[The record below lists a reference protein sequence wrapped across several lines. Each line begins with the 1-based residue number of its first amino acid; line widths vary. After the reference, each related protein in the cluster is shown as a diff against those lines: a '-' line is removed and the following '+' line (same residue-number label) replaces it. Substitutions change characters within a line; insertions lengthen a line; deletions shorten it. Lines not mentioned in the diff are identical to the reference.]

1 MIQWRRAVLGL
12 SLSVAVLVVS
22 GLAGEEKIPVD
33 KLPKA
38 VRESVLK
45 RFPKGEL
52 LSAIKEVEKDVTK
65 YEVLLKDD
73 GKEIEVVTDQD
84 GKIEE
89 IERPIAREKLPE
101 AVRKTLDKDY
111 PGAKYEDCE
120 EVTTMKDGK
129 EVVSMYEVEIITKD
143 KKELTIKISPEG
155 KIVEIE
161 EEEDEK

>member
-1 MIQWRRAVLGL
+1 MSRWRCVMLGL
-12 SLSVAVLVVS
+12 SLIAAAFVAR
-22 GLAGEEKIPVD
+22 GLAEEEKIPVD
-33 KLPKA
+33 KLPKS

-73 GKEIEVVTDQD
+73 GKEIEVVTDAD

-155 KIVEIE
+155 KIVDV